1 MSFQLNQRNLWLFGV
16 ISLLTLLITACGT
29 PPFEPTPTLPSV
41 PEETAIVMPNTPS
54 MPTSTV
60 ERLMP
65 SITPQP
71 RLETPEPTFTPGP
84 PTETYTPS
92 PTPGPYEYTIQ
103 PGDTLLYILQLP
115 PFNYTDPGVI
125 AEVLRLNPQITSPDR
140 LPGPGSILL
149 IPRQTPT
156 LTPPGFELT
165 AAIATPVPV
174 FDPASGPTNQVSV
187 REGETILGL
196 AASNETTL
204 VILATLNPQLR
215 FLNCDFNNPSG
226 GPDCNVPLQ
235 VGELINVPA
244 LTPTPTL
251 TPTFSGSE
259 TPTATPTFA
268 PPSLIFPPA
277 GASASARTFLLQW
290 LSVGVLGPDQ
300 VYLVQIE
307 DTVTG
312 QSHLGVTRATS
323 YQLPEDLIPSD
334 GQPHVMRWRV
344 SVGSGG
350 DDGVYG
356 FEGPQGDWRE
366 FVWQSR

>member
-1 MSFQLNQRNLWLFGV
+1 MTKHYQGNWRTITA
-16 ISLLTLLITACGT
+16 ISLLGFVVAACGA
-29 PPFEPTPTLPSV
+29 PPAGPTPTVPLPNATDESIATETASV
-41 PEETAIVMPNTPS
+41 PTP
-54 MPTSTV
+54 TV
-60 ERLMP
+60 ERMTP
-65 SITPQP
+65 SITPPP
-71 RLETPEPTFTPGP
+71 RLETPPPTFTAGP

-92 PTPGPYEYTIQ
+92 PTPGPYEYVIQ
-103 PGDTLLYILQLP
+103 PNDTLLYILQLP
-115 PFNYTDPGVI
+115 PFNYTDPSI
-125 AEVLRLNPQITSPDR
+125 INEVLRLNPQITSADR

-156 LTPPGFELT
+156 ETPPGFELT
-165 AAIATPVPV
+165 AALATPVPV
-174 FDPASGPTNQVSV
+174 FDPASGPTNLVTV

-204 VILATLNPQLR
+204 VILATLNPQLS
-215 FLNCDFNNPSG
+215 FFNCNFNNPSG

-235 VGELINVPA
+235 VGEEVNVPA

-268 PPSLIFPPA
+268 PPTLIFPPA

-290 LSVGVLGPDQ
+290 LSAGVLGPDQ
-300 VYLVQIE
+300 VYIVQIE
-307 DTVTG
+307 DTVNGLT
-312 QSHLGVTRATS
+312 HLGVTRATS
-323 YQLPEDLIPSD
+323 YELPEALIPSD

-344 SVGSGG
+344 SVGTGG
-350 DDGVYG
+350 SDGVYR
-356 FEGPQGDWRE
+356 FEGPEGAWRE